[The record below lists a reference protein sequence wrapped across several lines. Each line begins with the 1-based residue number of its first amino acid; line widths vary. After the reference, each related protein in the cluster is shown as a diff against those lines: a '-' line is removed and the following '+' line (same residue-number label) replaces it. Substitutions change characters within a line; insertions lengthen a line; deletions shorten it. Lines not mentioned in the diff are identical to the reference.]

1 MTAPIGVML
10 VDDHEVVRRGLRAL
24 LEEHRAIRIVGEA
37 GTVREAI
44 AEAARLTPDVILMDV
59 RLPDGTGVEA
69 CRAIRAAQP
78 SSHVVMLTAFAD
90 DEAVISAVLAGA
102 SGYLLKQTRGQQVV
116 QAIEAAAAGHSL
128 LDPEAADRLVRHFRA
143 LAQGHEERER
153 LTEQERRVL
162 DLIADGKTNRE
173 IAQALDLAEKTVK
186 NYVSNILSKLQV
198 RRRTDA
204 AVVVARHR
212 ARGQGWSGGPTS

>member
-24 LEEHRAIRIVGEA
+24 LGEHRSIRVVGEA
-37 GTVREAI
+37 GSVREAV
-44 AEAARLTPDVILMDV
+44 AEAARVSPDVILMDM

-78 SSHVVMLTAFAD
+78 SCRVVMLTAFAD
-90 DEAVISAVLAGA
+90 DEAVIGAVLAGA

-116 QAIEAAAAGHSL
+116 QAIEAAAAGQSL
-128 LDPEAADRLVRHFRA
+128 LDPEAADRLLRHFRA
-143 LAQGHEERER
+143 LARGQEERER

-173 IAQALDLAEKTVK
+173 IAQTLSLAEKTVK
-186 NYVSNILSKLQV
+186 NYVSNILAKLQV

-204 AVVVARHR
+204 AVFVTRHR
-212 ARGQGWSGGPTS
+212 ARGQGWPGDSTG

>member
-1 MTAPIGVML
+1 MTASIGVML

-24 LEEHRAIRIVGEA
+24 LEEHRGIRVVGEA
-37 GTVREAI
+37 GSVREAI

-78 SSHVVMLTAFAD
+78 STRVVMLTAFAD
-90 DEAVISAVLAGA
+90 DDAVIGAVLAGA
-102 SGYLLKQTRGQQVV
+102 SGYLLKQTGGLQVV
-116 QAIEAAAAGHSL
+116 QAIEATAAGYSL
-128 LDPEAADRLVRHFRA
+128 LDPEAADRLLRHFRA
-143 LAQGHEERER
+143 LAQGQQEHER

-173 IAQALDLAEKTVK
+173 IAQALNLAEKTVK
-186 NYVSNILSKLQV
+186 NYVSNILAKLQV

-204 AVVVARHR
+204 AVIVTRHR
-212 ARGQGWSGGPTS
+212 ARGQGWPGGPAG

>member
-1 MTAPIGVML
+1 MSAPIGVLL
-10 VDDHEVVRRGLRAL
+10 VDDHEVVRRGLRGL
-24 LEEHRAIRIVGEA
+24 LEEHGGIRVVGEA
-37 GTVREAI
+37 ASVREAV
-44 AEAARLTPDVILMDV
+44 AEAARLSPDVILMDV
-59 RLPDGTGVEA
+59 RLPDGTGIEA
-69 CRAIRAAQP
+69 CRTIRAERP
-78 SSHVVMLTAFAD
+78 SCRVVMLTAFAD

-102 SGYLLKQTRGQQVV
+102 SGFLLKQTRGQQVV

-143 LAQGHEERER
+143 LAQGREERER

-173 IAQALDLAEKTVK
+173 IGQALNLAEKTVK
-186 NYVSNILSKLQV
+186 NYVSNVLAKLQV

-212 ARGQGWSGGPTS
+212 ARGQEWPGSPSG